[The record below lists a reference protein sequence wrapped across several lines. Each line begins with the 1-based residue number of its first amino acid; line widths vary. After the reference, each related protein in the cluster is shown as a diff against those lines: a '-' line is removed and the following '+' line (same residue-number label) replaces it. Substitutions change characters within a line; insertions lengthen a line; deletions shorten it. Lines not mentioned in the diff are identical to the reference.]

1 MSNPSPICLFVY
13 KRLLETKLTIQALEK
28 NHLAKESELYI
39 FSDGP
44 KNEKDIQQVEEVRNY
59 IKEVVGFK
67 KVVINISNE
76 NKGLAKSIINGVSS
90 ILELNESVIVL
101 EDDLLTSPNFLIFMN
116 EALTAF
122 EHRNDIQ
129 SINGY
134 SPFIKASDTL
144 ESDVYLHYRT
154 FSWGWATWR
163 SSWSPEIFL
172 KQKINHEIN
181 QQTLIDFDLKC
192 GHDMSVMLKSA
203 LAGKIDS
210 WYIYWAY
217 DHFKNNRLAVYP
229 YLSKIDNIGYGVEST
244 HCDGVL
250 TIISKFD
257 TAGNREFK
265 LPKNISKYDQTIKNV
280 NYYFTKKH
288 KFLFRIKMLRKLKN
302 YPILFREIKKKFLK

>member
-1 MSNPSPICLFVY
+1 MTSPSPICLFVY
-13 KRLLETKLTIQALEK
+13 KRLFETKLTIQALEK

-44 KNEKDIQQVEEVRNY
+44 KNEKDIQQVEDVRNY

-67 KVVINISNE
+67 KVEIKISKE
-76 NKGLAKSIINGVSS
+76 NKGLAKSIISGVSS
-90 ILELNESVIVL
+90 ILEFNESVIVL

-122 EHRNDIQ
+122 EHRDDIQ

-134 SPFIKASDTL
+134 SPFVKAGDTI

-163 SSWSPEIFL
+163 SSWSPGIFL

-181 QQTLIDFDLKC
+181 QQTLNDFDLKC
-192 GHDMSVMLKSA
+192 GDDMSVMLKSA

-229 YLSKIDNIGYGVEST
+229 YLSKIDNIGYGVDST

-250 TIISKFD
+250 TIVSKFD
-257 TAGNREFK
+257 TIGNREFK
-265 LPKNISKYDQTIKNV
+265 LPQNISKNDETIKIG
-280 NYYFTKKH
+280 NYYFTKQH
-288 KFLFRIKMLRKLKN
+288 KFLFRIKMLHKLKN
-302 YPILFREIKKKFLK
+302 YPILFREIKKKLLK